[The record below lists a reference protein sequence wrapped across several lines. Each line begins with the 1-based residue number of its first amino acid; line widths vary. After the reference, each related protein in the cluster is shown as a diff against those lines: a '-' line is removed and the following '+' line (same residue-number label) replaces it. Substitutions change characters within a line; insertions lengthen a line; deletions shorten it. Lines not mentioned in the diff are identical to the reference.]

1 MRHSFSLLNDK
12 EKFRSISRDALE
24 FSIVVVSISY
34 RNLFSTKKKAFIA
47 HLKLKCGPIKI
58 DKLFFDIVLL
68 NINTKFSLGVH
79 PIADATC

>member
-34 RNLFSTKKKAFIA
+34 RNLFSAKKAFIA
-47 HLKLKCGPIKI
+47 HLKLFCRPIKI
-58 DKLFFDIVLL
+58 DKIFFDNVVL
-68 NINTKFSLGVH
+68 NVNTKFSLGVH